1 MVSNHIVIR
10 FIRFVSRFTVH
21 LCNAIYF
28 FTTFSTPCKRFT
40 KILYF
45 AFWDLNKALLANLQ
59 FGACTILGPTISLQ
73 HYFFFQACFP
83 YCNNPSYVC
92 MFCPFLFLINLWE
105 TKISALCVYSV
116 LPLSNFGQCYRSTS
130 GDENFV
136 ESKGFFD
143 QVYLAQVVTH
153 PTSRFF
159 NVPFYWW
166 KDGLLIW
173 ITFCSQADAT
183 FASKEYY
190 IAASFYAKVTCS
202 LILLFLSL
210 DNYILIF
217 V

>member
-1 MVSNHIVIR
+1 MSNHVIIR
-10 FIRFVSRFTVH
+10 LIRFVSRFTVH

-28 FTTFSTPCKRFT
+28 LTTFSTPCKRFT

-45 AFWDLNKALLANLQ
+45 AFWDLNKALLANLL
-59 FGACTILGPTISLQ
+59 AVWSLYRIRS
-73 HYFFFQACFP
+73 HHIFTALFFFQACFP
-83 YCNNPSYVC
+83 YCNNPSYGC

-159 NVPFYWW
+159 NVPFYMMKRWTSYLNN
-166 KDGLLIW
+166 LLLTGWCHIC
-173 ITFCSQADAT
+173 FKRVLHCS
-183 FASKEYY
+183 F
-190 IAASFYAKVTCS
+190 
-202 LILLFLSL
+202 LLCEGDL
-210 DNYILIF
+210 
-217 V
+217 